1 MFPSNG
7 EFEGPDI
14 TFQSPELDL
23 WSLLQSD
30 HGWSKFARPSPKLD
44 LWKLVQRELGG
55 GGAPQF
61 PQVSWDSEVVFC
73 FF

>member
-1 MFPSNG
+1 MTSREQYVSLKRPELG

-30 HGWSKFARPSPKLD
+30 HGWSKFARPSPESD
-44 LWKLVQRELGG
+44 LWTLL
-55 GGAPQF
+55 
-61 PQVSWDSEVVFC
+61 
-73 FF
+73 